1 VIHRVLVVED
11 HQLWRRYL
19 SSALQRTPQ
28 WQIVGE
34 ASDGPEAV
42 EKAQELNP
50 DLILMDVGLP
60 TMNGLQAARRI
71 LAENPGSRILF
82 VSENRSWDVA
92 EAAIATGA
100 RGYVVKSDAGRELLP
115 AMDAVGGGGRFMSA
129 RLAGRIASES
139 RRHEVVFYSGEPSL
153 LEHYA
158 GFAETALNAGNGL
171 ILLVDDAKR
180 DEVYL
185 RMRAR
190 GVDVDRAVKDG
201 RCISLDV
208 AAALPTFMVE
218 GWPDEGRVWSAA
230 TSLIMGA
237 ARASK
242 AEHPRVVVL
251 GEGCPGLFSAGRAT
265 AAIRLEQL
273 WDDVARTYDVDVFCP
288 YSTDNCDAGS
298 HVFQGICA
306 AHSGSHRSPSPE
318 IANQ

>member
-1 VIHRVLVVED
+1 MIHRVLVVED
-11 HQLWRRYL
+11 HRPWRRYI

-28 WQIVGE
+28 WQLIGE

-60 TMNGLQAARRI
+60 TVNGLQAARRI

-82 VSENRSWDVA
+82 VSQDRSWDVA
-92 EAAIATGA
+92 QAAIATGA
-100 RGYVVKSDAGRELLP
+100 RGYVVKSDAGRELLG
-115 AMDAVGGGGRFMSA
+115 AMDAVVGGGRFISA
-129 RLAGRIASES
+129 RLAGRIAPEN
-139 RRHEVVFYSGEPSL
+139 RRHEVVFYSDEPSL

-158 GFAETALNAGNGL
+158 GFAETALNAGNGF
-171 ILLVDDAKR
+171 ILLVDDSKR

-185 RMRAR
+185 RVRAR

-201 RCISLDV
+201 RCISVDV
-208 AAALPTFMVE
+208 AAALPTFMVD

-242 AEHPRVVVL
+242 AENPRVVVC
-251 GEGCPGLFSAGRAT
+251 GDGCPGLYKAGRANV
-265 AAIRLEQL
+265 AIRLEQL
-273 WDDVARTYDVDVFCP
+273 WDDVATTFDVDVFCP
-288 YSTDNCDAGS
+288 YSTDASDGEG
-298 HVFQGICA
+298 FQEICA
-306 AHSGSHRSPSPE
+306 AHSAVHRR
-318 IANQ
+318 